1 MSMHLRRAIDKLME
15 QLIALSALVE
25 ESVKLAVQSLE
36 EGDSQ
41 LAHQVIEDD
50 KIIDHKEID
59 IEEECLKI
67 FALHQP
73 VARDLRFLVAVL
85 KINNDLERI
94 GDLAQNICKHAI
106 RILNK
111 PLLEKNFDRSI
122 LEIYNKV
129 LPMLKDSLNSIVNL
143 DANTANN
150 ILSADNEVD
159 RLHRGFAQEMVD
171 EIKKNPEGI
180 ETLIHYLHIARHL
193 ERIADHTTNIAED
206 IIYLTKGEIVRHGKG
221 I

>member
-1 MSMHLRRAIDKLME
+1 MPMHLRRAIDQLME
-15 QLIALSALVE
+15 QLISLSALVE
-25 ESVKLAVQSLE
+25 ESVKRAVQSLE
-36 EGDSQ
+36 EGNSQ
-41 LAHQVIEDD
+41 LAQQVITDD
-50 KIIDHKEID
+50 RIIDHKEID

-106 RILNK
+106 RIINK
-111 PLLEKNFDRSI
+111 PLVEKTFNNRI
-122 LEIYNKV
+122 GEIYYKV
-129 LPMLKDSLNSIVNL
+129 LPMLKNSLDSIVNL
-143 DANTANN
+143 DAATANK
-150 ILSADNEVD
+150 ILAADDEVD
-159 RLHRGFAQEMVD
+159 RLHRAFAQEMVE
-171 EIKKNPEGI
+171 EIKKNPEGS
-180 ETLIHYLHIARHL
+180 ETFIHYLHIARHL

-206 IIYLTKGEIVRHGKG
+206 VIYLIKGEIVRHGKG

>member
-1 MSMHLRRAIDKLME
+1 MSMHLRRAIDQLME
-15 QLIALSALVE
+15 QLISLSALVE
-25 ESVKLAVQSLE
+25 DSVKQAVQSLE
-36 EGDSQ
+36 EGNSQ

-67 FALHQP
+67 LALHQP
-73 VARDLRFLVAVL
+73 VAKDLRFLVAVL

-94 GDLAQNICKHAI
+94 GDLAQNISKHSI

-111 PLLEKNFDRSI
+111 PLIENTFNRSI
-122 LEIYNKV
+122 LDIYNKV
-129 LPMLKDSLNSIVNL
+129 LVMLKDSLDSIVNL
-143 DANTANN
+143 DADTANK

-159 RLHRGFAQEMVD
+159 RLHRGFAQEMVE
-171 EIKKNPEGI
+171 EIKKDPDKI
-180 ETLIHYLHIARHL
+180 ETFIHYLHIARHL

>member
-1 MSMHLRRAIDKLME
+1 MPLHLQRAIDILME
-15 QLIALSALVE
+15 LLISLSALVE
-25 ESVKLAVQSLE
+25 ESVKRAMQSLE
-36 EGDSQ
+36 EGNSQ
-41 LAHQVIEDD
+41 LAQQVIDDD
-50 KIIDHKEID
+50 KIIDQKEID

-67 FALHQP
+67 LALHQP
-73 VARDLRFLVAVL
+73 VAKDLRFLVAVL

-94 GDLAQNICKHAI
+94 GDLAQNICKHAT

-111 PLLEKNFDRSI
+111 PLLEKNFDRSV

-129 LPMLKDSLNSIVNL
+129 LPMLKDSLDSIVNL
-143 DANTANN
+143 DADTANK
-150 ILSADNEVD
+150 ILLADNEVD
-159 RLHRGFAQEMVD
+159 RLHRGFAQEMVE
-171 EIKKNPEGI
+171 EIKKNPDKI